1 MKSLIKGYGREK
13 KVGLHCS
20 SVSHGDDE
28 HISRNMD
35 CEVEKLIKSI
45 KSVAFSNNNEWINS

>member
-13 KVGLHCS
+13 KVRLHCS

-35 CEVEKLIKSI
+35 CDVEKLLK
-45 KSVAFSNNNEWINS
+45 